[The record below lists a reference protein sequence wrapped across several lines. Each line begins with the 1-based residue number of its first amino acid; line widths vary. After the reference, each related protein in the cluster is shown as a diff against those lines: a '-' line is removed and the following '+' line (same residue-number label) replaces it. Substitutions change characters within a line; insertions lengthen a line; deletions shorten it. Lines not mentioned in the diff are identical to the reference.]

1 MSNSTIDLSAVKG
14 STVLITGAGGFIGG
28 HLLNTLKSIGA
39 NIIGVDRKPSTG
51 IHGADISSA
60 EEIHQIFK
68 ITSST
73 YGKSIDYI
81 FHLAGQKSASLAR
94 ENPAETLK
102 TSFNGTLNILE
113 YARKQETVKKVILI
127 SSLAVYG
134 IDEDHSQE
142 LLDESH
148 ALQNDS
154 IYSATKISTEA
165 LGLSYFKD
173 FSLPVSIARLSN
185 VYGPLQSSAAVIPS
199 LIAQMRSGQKIS
211 MGNTKSIRD
220 FIHVQDVVDAL
231 INLAINKNTSGSVYN
246 VSTAQGTSIKTIT
259 EILSPLL
266 NYKDEILIDE
276 NKIRANEKNFVV
288 ADNSKLK
295 KATGWSPKI
304 SIENGLKS
312 LCQ

>member
-1 MSNSTIDLSAVKG
+1 
-14 STVLITGAGGFIGG
+14 
-28 HLLNTLKSIGA
+28 
-39 NIIGVDRKPSTG
+39 
-51 IHGADISSA
+51 
-60 EEIHQIFK
+60 
-68 ITSST
+68 
-73 YGKSIDYI
+73 
-81 FHLAGQKSASLAR
+81 
-94 ENPAETLK
+94 
-102 TSFNGTLNILE
+102 
-113 YARKQETVKKVILI
+113 
-127 SSLAVYG
+127 
-134 IDEDHSQE
+134 
-142 LLDESH
+142 
-148 ALQNDS
+148 
-154 IYSATKISTEA
+154 
-165 LGLSYFKD
+165 
-173 FSLPVSIARLSN
+173 
-185 VYGPLQSSAAVIPS
+185 
-199 LIAQMRSGQKIS
+199 